1 MLDKLFDVGGLVI
14 KQVGELSHTQWLIV
28 MAVAVAVGLI
38 CLRGYGSR
46 KSY

>member
-1 MLDKLFDVGGLVI
+1 MLDKLFDVGGVVI
-14 KQVGELSHTQWLIV
+14 NQVGELSRVQWLMV
-28 MAVAVAVGLI
+28 LGVAVVVGVM

>member
-1 MLDKLFDVGGLVI
+1 MLDKLFDVGGVVI
-14 KQVGELSHTQWLIV
+14 KHVGELSHAKWLLV
-28 MAVAVAVGLI
+28 MAVAVVVGLM